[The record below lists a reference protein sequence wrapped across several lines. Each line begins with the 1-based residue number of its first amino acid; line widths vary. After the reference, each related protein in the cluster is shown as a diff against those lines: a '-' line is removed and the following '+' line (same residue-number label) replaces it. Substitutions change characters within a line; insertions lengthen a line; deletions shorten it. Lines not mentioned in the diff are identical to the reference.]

1 MLYYYLFPF
10 YASLCFFSTIS
21 QRPIFYFLLHYISQ
35 TVLVASYLLLLQLF
49 LHFLYSENHVFFTFQ
64 TEELNV
70 ILWVEKILLLLK
82 LSKLIRG
89 KLHHHKDE
97 NRAVF
102 LTPR

>member
-1 MLYYYLFPF
+1 MHL
-10 YASLCFFSTIS
+10 YASSPLYLRGQYFI
-21 QRPIFYFLLHYISQ
+21 FLLHYISQ

-89 KLHHHKDE
+89 KLHHKAD
-97 NRAVF
+97 F
-102 LTPR
+102 LTP